1 MVTLSSQSL
10 SFTFC
15 DTNLLINSVLKQF
28 SLVKLF
34 APDTGYDGD
43 SEEDEPQAFNLRVI
57 SSTWLN
63 EDKTKCWWPPASI
76 AMDRA
81 GRMAANHATPDPK
94 TWQHIDVSVEG
105 SYRTYGRGLK
115 NLKALEKGMKAEGD
129 KTTDYERPRIKRRP
143 TRLVEEDD
151 EIKAPKRKKS
161 SAPAKSRFGS
171 DSDDSTKTVPAPVF
185 NKLEEKLNKVIARR
199 AVQVK
204 PNASQPKEKS
214 SKVVVPIESQH
225 KVKGTETR
233 SGRRCE
239 RSPTGDKSV
248 RGTVAKGSG
257 GSAEVSLHPP
267 KQLVTLGSTTCK
279 PGSGSCE
286 NQPVSGTVAKG
297 SSGSSKV
304 SLHPPKQL
312 ALGGTPI
319 KISSASRENQVLLG
333 DKPTS
338 LTTVDKGKEL
348 SDGNNSPSGSF
359 CGDHDTLHTR
369 TSPGSGSPRSD
380 VDSAPCNSDHSIG
393 PSPSP
398 ISVPSHSVGNSTSAA
413 VPSSHLLQLYEDNV

>member
-1 MVTLSSQSL
+1 MAEGEEENQLAP
-10 SFTFC
+10 
-15 DTNLLINSVLKQF
+15 F

-248 RGTVAKGSG
+248 RGTVAKGS
-257 GSAEVSLHPP
+257 
-267 KQLVTLGSTTCK
+267 
-279 PGSGSCE
+279 
-286 NQPVSGTVAKG
+286 
-297 SSGSSKV
+297 SGSSKV